1 VKAKTQNRK
10 EFVMSDILHFETGWK
25 RRIEKE
31 AAVIEAACEGENATN
46 LMANIA
52 KMEKEVATSCKYYCE
67 MLDSQVKNS
76 LESEKNHIEL
86 ERNESNA
93 KLEAEHNEIEAKKVV
108 AMETQTAV
116 QAKSDK
122 WKIILGFVGAMAAPI
137 MSILFDH
144 WKEKKRHERFML
156 SADAENNHGHAYL
169 SKTDRAMVDEG
180 LKDTTGQ
187 QKSGFR
193 FPFFK

>member
-1 VKAKTQNRK
+1 
-10 EFVMSDILHFETGWK
+10 MSDILQFKTGWK

-31 AAVIEAACEGENATN
+31 AAVIEAACERGDATD
-46 LMANIA
+46 LMEDIA
-52 KMEKEVATSCKYYCE
+52 RMEKEVATSCKYYCE
-67 MLDSQVKNS
+67 VLDNEVKNS

-86 ERNESNA
+86 ERNEANA
-93 KLEAEHNEIEAKKVV
+93 KLEAEHNEIERQKNEVIQN
-108 AMETQTAV
+108 QTAV

-122 WKIILGFVGAMAAPI
+122 WKIILGFIGAMAAPI
-137 MSILFDH
+137 MSILFDR
-144 WKEKKRHERFML
+144 WKENKRHERFML